1 MNYLMI
7 VINIKNKDMK
17 KINLLIIIVFA
28 FCSVSMNAQTPQK
41 LPLLP
46 PIIIDDLPPEQPDYY
61 TGKNIISGNGFSF
74 KNLDEDE
81 DFLRIGNVNNMKF
94 GTSPYI
100 SLPPPIDGEEQIIRH
115 LRAFARFNDINQ
127 VFSSARDALGTAIIN
142 QFKAANNAS
151 AFNIIFIVNMN
162 GTVAEVEFLLNKDP
176 LLFSIPPE
184 KFYQME
190 LLLKQRVTFTV
201 RQSEY
206 LKHIPGVIANIK
218 VKDL

>member
-1 MNYLMI
+1 
-7 VINIKNKDMK
+7 MK

-28 FCSVSMNAQTPQK
+28 LCTVSMNAQIIT
-41 LPLLP
+41 LPREDLP

-61 TGKNIISGNGFSF
+61 TGQSIISGNGFSF
-74 KNLDEDE
+74 KKIDGSPN
-81 DFLRIGNVNNMKF
+81 FFRIRNVNNVKF
-94 GTSPYI
+94 DEDPFI
-100 SLPPPIDGEEQIIRH
+100 SYPPPIDGEEQIIRR
-115 LRAFARFNDINQ
+115 LQAFAKFNDRNQ
-127 VFSSARDALGTAIIN
+127 VYSSMRDALGTTIIN
-142 QFKAANNAS
+142 QFKAANNHADIETV
-151 AFNIIFIVNMN
+151 FVVNLN
-162 GTVAEVEFLLNKDP
+162 GTVAEIEFLLDKDP

>member
-1 MNYLMI
+1 
-7 VINIKNKDMK
+7 MK

-41 LPLLP
+41 LPLLS

-61 TGKNIISGNGFSF
+61 TGQGIISGNGFTF
-74 KNLDEDE
+74 KKINEYPNHLQ
-81 DFLRIGNVNNMKF
+81 ISNINNMKF

-100 SLPPPIDGEEQIIRH
+100 SLPPPIDGEEQVIRN
-115 LRAFARFNDINQ
+115 LWAFAKFNDMNQ
-127 VFSSARDALGTAIIN
+127 VISSVKDAFGMDIIN
-142 QFKAANNAS
+142 QFKAANNLAT
-151 AFNIIFIVNMN
+151 IEIGFIVNMS
-162 GTVAEVEFLLNKDP
+162 GTVAEVEFVLKKDP

-190 LLLKQRVTFTV
+190 LLLKQRVKFTV

-206 LKHIPGVIANIK
+206 LKHIPGVIARIK